1 MKYNELPKWAQEQVK
16 KWTKEQFLQND
27 EEARQ
32 SGEQI
37 PYYTDSELEK
47 ITMEYLNDKDDF
59 IIEYDEDGNPE
70 LIF

>member
-1 MKYNELPKWAQEQVK
+1 MKYNELPNWAQEQVK

-32 SGEQI
+32 SGEQV

-47 ITMEYLNDKDDF
+47 VTMEYLNDKDDF